1 MVQQDCR
8 TIIIKENLTPRLLY
22 NLAEHLRHTKVF
34 MKNLISDKEFDKM
47 NARNFAKIC
56 HNAPCIVL
64 NEAIKQ
70 ALTYENII
78 PYVCTAMTYTLQF
91 SVEVSLYLSLRLL
104 SEEGRPTVR
113 EDEGLIE
120 TWIQSLSLFIGSTIK
135 KHHKVGSIH
144 QVELTGLFVFI
155 AGKLGSDSDRD
166 AVNIVVLKEILS
178 KMSGYEFISDL
189 TTSQLAAMS
198 GGIALK
204 TEALGLAE
212 QVRR

>member
-1 MVQQDCR
+1 
-8 TIIIKENLTPRLLY
+8 L
-22 NLAEHLRHTKVF
+22 
-34 MKNLISDKEFDKM
+34 KNLISDKEFDKA
-47 NARNFAKIC
+47 NARTFAKIC

-70 ALTYENII
+70 LLTYNNII
-78 PYVCTAMTYTLQF
+78 PFVCTSMTYSMQF
-91 SVEVSLYLSLRLL
+91 SVEVSLFLSMRLL
-104 SEEGRPTVR
+104 CEEGRQTVR
-113 EDEGLIE
+113 EEEGLIE
-120 TWIQSLSLFIGSTIK
+120 TWLQDLSFFIGLTMK
-135 KHHKVGSIH
+135 KHHKVTGNH

-166 AVNIVVLKEILS
+166 AVNIVLLKEILS
-178 KMSGYEFISDL
+178 KMSGYEIIPDL
-189 TTSQLAAMS
+189 TSSQLAAMS